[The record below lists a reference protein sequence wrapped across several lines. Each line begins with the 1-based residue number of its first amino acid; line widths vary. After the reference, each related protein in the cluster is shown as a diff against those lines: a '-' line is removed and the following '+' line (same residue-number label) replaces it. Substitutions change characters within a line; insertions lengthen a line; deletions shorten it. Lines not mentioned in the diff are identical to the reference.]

1 MKNKRKDVNRMTGRK
16 SILLVCSIIISL
28 SFAACGAP
36 EKSNETN
43 TRAQNIASVENLSP
57 QDTVETALNSLI
69 ALDTKNFNKYI
80 NYDVK
85 KTNSLI
91 VVKGNKLFG
100 DNLDEEGKELVGSM
114 VSKFSYKI
122 IETKEN
128 ENEATVKILLTNRD
142 LSDIYERLASASLA
156 ETATDQEVSLI
167 DLINDTDKLLQ
178 FEVDLSLKKQDK
190 GWKINMNKE
199 FANAICGCTLSR
211 WELDLFL

>member
-1 MKNKRKDVNRMTGRK
+1 MTAPK
-16 SILLVCSIIISL
+16 SALLVLSIIISL
-28 SFAACGAP
+28 SSAACGTTR
-36 EKSNETN
+36 KSNEAN
-43 TRAQNIASVENLSP
+43 TRTQNIASVENLSP

-85 KTNSLI
+85 KTNNLI

-100 DNLDEEGKELVGSM
+100 DNLDEEGKELMGSII
-114 VSKFSYKI
+114 SKFSYKI

-128 ENEATVKILLTNRD
+128 ENEATVKMLITNRD
-142 LSDIYERLASASLA
+142 LSDIYERFVSASLA
-156 ETATDQEVSLI
+156 ETTTNEEVSLI

-178 FEVDLSLKKQDK
+178 FEVDLSLEKHDK

-199 FANAICGCTLSR
+199 FANAICGGTLSK
-211 WELDLFL
+211 WQLDFFL

>member
-1 MKNKRKDVNRMTGRK
+1 MTSKK
-16 SILLVCSIIISL
+16 SILLVLSIIISL

-36 EKSNETN
+36 RKSNEAN
-43 TRAQNIASVENLSP
+43 TRTQNIVSVDNLSP
-57 QDTVETALNSLI
+57 EDTVETALNSLI
-69 ALDTKNFNKYI
+69 SLDTKNFNKYI

-85 KTNSLI
+85 KTNNLI

-114 VSKFSYKI
+114 VSKFSYEV

-142 LSDIYERLASASLA
+142 LSDIYERLTSASLA
-156 ETATDQEVSLI
+156 ETATNQEVSLI

-178 FEVDLSLKKQDK
+178 FEVDLLLKKQDK
-190 GWKINMNKE
+190 GWKINMSKE
-199 FANAICGCTLSR
+199 FANAICGGTLPK
-211 WELDLFL
+211 WQLDFFL